1 MIKAILFDLD
11 GTLVNSLFDLGF
23 STNFA
28 LAKMGYPTH
37 EIEKFKYFVGDG
49 MPKLIERALP
59 ESKRDKETIKTTLE
73 IFMEHYR
80 EHFVDKTVPY
90 DGIIELL
97 DSLSEYKM
105 AVISNKVQEM
115 ATVVTEKL
123 LGNKFQ
129 IVCGKRE
136 GYPTKPDPTLTLEII
151 DELGVKPEE
160 CLFIGDSG
168 MDMAVAK
175 NAGCVAVGVL
185 WGFRKEDELRENG
198 ADYIVLAPQDILGIL
213 REINNEK

>member
-1 MIKAILFDLD
+1 
-11 GTLVNSLFDLGF
+11 
-23 STNFA
+23 
-28 LAKMGYPTH
+28 
-37 EIEKFKYFVGDG
+37 
-49 MPKLIERALP
+49 
-59 ESKRDKETIKTTLE
+59 
-73 IFMEHYR
+73 
-80 EHFVDKTVPY
+80 
-90 DGIIELL
+90 
-97 DSLSEYKM
+97 
-105 AVISNKVQEM
+105 M

-123 LGNKFQ
+123 LGDKFQ

-198 ADYIVLAPQDILGIL
+198 ADYIVSAPQDILGIL